1 MADNFASYFP
11 VSITGGEVNPATGL
25 DAVQG
30 QTPQPLGLDLILQG
44 IQSQYTPQ
52 TFTQSG
58 GSYGAGR
65 FIDGGGSVA
74 GVGQSV
80 GGNTAPSWFLP
91 GEFNLAD
98 YQEVIPQEVAQKV
111 ATGEIYGGS
120 DYSPVSNTESS
131 GWQNDPYSS
140 LFNPMPNAARVI
152 AAKAIPGAGL
162 ALGAAMGYQNA
173 LGTNAMNTALGAYG
187 SEGMGNVDPFT
198 AALMGAA
205 GITPSS
211 VKGAQAMASNFDSP
225 ENMYGYMAAAQDP
238 AISQIAESMIAQ
250 SGGTMNANQVG
261 ALGYAIGEAVNAQVA
276 AGMSLNDAVQ
286 SVATGYGVAPSEA
299 AAMAANLSVA
309 DPLGQLISNLQPQAM
324 APAPTSNAAQAEQ
337 AAQQALAAVS
347 AAGGSVSQAQ
357 AESIANTTAD
367 PIAAMNAIQGWTG
380 STTAPQTSNA
390 PNQSDTYGGYVSDS
404 QGQAVQTSSGPLGF
418 GDAPTSAPA
427 GNNPDEA
434 DPGDTGGGGGGSS
447 KIVCTAMNQS
457 YGFGSYRNAIWLKY
471 SADKMTKAHEAGYHA
486 IFLPL
491 VDLAYKRN
499 NKPVRIALEHI
510 ARHRTADLRA
520 EMRNSKRDN
529 IGRAYRF
536 ILEPLCYIVGKI
548 KGY

>member
-11 VSITGGEVNPATGL
+11 VSITGGNTAPATGL

-44 IQSQYTPQ
+44 IQSQYNPQ

-58 GSYGAGR
+58 GGYGAGR

-74 GVGQSV
+74 GVGSPV

-98 YQEVIPQEVAQKV
+98 YQEAIPQEVAQKV
-111 ATGEIYGGS
+111 ATGDIYGGS
-120 DYSPVSNTESS
+120 DYSPISNTESS
-131 GWQNDPYSS
+131 GWQNDPYSN
-140 LFNPMPNAARVI
+140 LFSPIPKGARALALKASPVAAL
-152 AAKAIPGAGL
+152 G
-162 ALGAAMGYQNA
+162 LGAAQGYQNA
-173 LGTNAMNTALGAYG
+173 IGTNAMNTALGAYG
-187 SEGMGNVDPFT
+187 SEGMGDVDPFT
-198 AALMGAA
+198 AALMGAV
-205 GITPSS
+205 GIAPSS
-211 VKGAQAMASNFDSP
+211 VKGARAMASNFDSP

-261 ALGYAIGEAVNAQVA
+261 ALGYAIGEAVNAEIA
-276 AGMSLNDAVQ
+276 AGKSLNDAVQ

-324 APAPTSNAAQAEQ
+324 AQAPASNAVQAEQ

-347 AAGGSVSQAQ
+347 AAGGSVSQSQ

-380 STTAPQTSNA
+380 SS
-390 PNQSDTYGGYVSDS
+390 SSFGSSGGGGGGGGYVGGGDGGYGSGEVGYDAGDMGWGSDTSSDS
-404 QGQAVQTSSGPLGF
+404 
-418 GDAPTSAPA
+418 
-427 GNNPDEA
+427 
-434 DPGDTGGGGGGSS
+434 GGGGSS
-447 KIVCTAMNQS
+447 KIVCTAMNES
-457 YGFGSYRNAIWLKY
+457 YGFGSFRNRIWLKY
-471 SADKMTKAHEAGYHA
+471 AKDNLTKAHEVGYHA

-491 VDLAYKRN
+491 VDLAYKKN
-499 NKPVRIALEHI
+499 VRPLRIVLEHI
-510 ARHRTADLRA
+510 ARHRSADLRA